1 MTTSTRNGFRLT
13 ARTLLAAAAFLQAPG
28 VGAREEEAPDF
39 SLPGR
44 TAAVELA
51 KLRGKVVYVDFWA
64 SWCGPCRQSFPWMNR
79 MQKRYGDREFA
90 IVAINLDK
98 SRAASDEF
106 LKESPADF
114 PIAYDPE
121 GQIASA
127 YRLKVMPSSY
137 LIDRAGR
144 IRRHHVGFREQDMRE
159 VESSIQSLIE
169 NK

>member
-1 MTTSTRNGFRLT
+1 MTTSTRNGLRLT
-13 ARTLLAAAAFLQAPG
+13 TLALLTTAALLLAPG
-28 VGAREEEAPDF
+28 AGAEDEAAPDF

-44 TAAVELA
+44 TAAVDLA

-79 MQKRYGDREFA
+79 VQKRYGDRGFTV
-90 IVAINLDK
+90 VAINLDK

-121 GQIASA
+121 GQVAST

-137 LIDRAGR
+137 LVDRAGR
-144 IRRHHVGFREQDMRE
+144 IVRHHVGFREQDTRE
-159 VESSIQSLIE
+159 IESSIQSLIE